1 MTNLKNTVDPIP
13 HDLSHLI
20 VWSYNKNYSLI
31 LTPEFTTNIIVNKNL
46 ISHIIFLKSK
56 SYKKINI
63 VVIAEK
69 GFFLHC

>member
-56 SYKKINI
+56 SYK
-63 VVIAEK
+63 
-69 GFFLHC
+69 